1 MKRWIFTILVSFF
14 SAMAMSQTTYYWVG
28 GTTGTFT
35 TSTSWNTV
43 LDGSGSARSS
53 SATTDVLIF
62 DGSNIGGATP
72 TTGTITPVNSGT
84 TSFGQLKLQNAANVV
99 FQRSVT
105 GGSTYTILGDGTSA
119 DDFTIDAT
127 SSIKITTT
135 TAGFNFTLSLGV
147 ASTNLAT
154 GLIAGTIR
162 LDDAGLVSTVRLEA
176 LNAGSLIFA
185 NGSNLYYNN
194 RASTS
199 NYGFSASPVGAMV
212 FNSGSNLIYQPSIAG
227 KMFSTTTYPAPSMP
241 FVFNRGSNIVLEGPV
256 ASFVDQK
263 ILSNVI
269 VRNNQTITLDGNPST
284 IDTLTINSGSTLYF
298 KSTGNTNITGSIIN
312 NGSFGSAGAGA
323 TSAALLLFG
332 TTPQSIGGSGTFL
345 PFGALQIG
353 ADADVTLNTNIVLNG
368 SATSSIVGKLNAQ
381 NYTIGGSSSTSPYNI
396 RIAASVTTSGCT
408 SSANGYTVTL
418 PTSVYATSLNT
429 ANAVAGV
436 LVSGT
441 DFLPN
446 TYVVGTSSGT
456 STITLSKPCNVKSS
470 STTVTLSNLA
480 GTLVTSNAGGID
492 GTITTGGIRTF
503 GTGTNYVLN
512 AATTSPFSVSSTN
525 AIGNLTLNAP
535 ITTNKAQAISGT
547 LTLGTGNLTI
557 RATDTLRLTAATD
570 IAGSLSS
577 SKYIISEV
585 SGTNAGV
592 LRMDNFTTAKTFPIG
607 TATKYMPVTLT
618 PTSAMDFAVSVFPGT
633 TKNGTPTGVA
643 FSSKQKE
650 DLVDAVWTI
659 NRINGTGDCT
669 IQLSWDPSLE
679 GSNFSTLASTA
690 IGISRFDATA
700 ADWTPFSS
708 TSADNSANTITQT
721 FSSFSP
727 FVVGA
732 IGLALPVTL
741 TSFEA
746 ASKNNAVDLSWTT
759 TNEVA
764 ISQYIVEKST
774 NGVDFTP
781 IGSVNASN
789 VGKYSFSDIN
799 PNNGAGFYRLKMMDF
814 SGAFKF
820 SQVLLVKSTGNLSIG
835 LYPNPVANTLTVTG
849 LKNKSSIRILNMNGQ
864 TVLLK
869 NTISNIISLD
879 VAGFKAGIYKMQ
891 ISNETGLLK
900 TVSFVKQ

>member
-1 MKRWIFTILVSFF
+1 
-14 SAMAMSQTTYYWVG
+14 MAIGQTTYYWVG
-28 GTTGTFT
+28 GATGAFT
-35 TSTSWNTV
+35 TNASWNTA
-43 LDGSGSARSS
+43 LDGTGTVRSA
-53 SATTDVLIF
+53 SAATDVLIF
-62 DGSNIGGATP
+62 DGSNIGGTTTP
-72 TTGTITPVNSGT
+72 ITGTVTPVITSGT
-84 TSFGQLKLQNAANVV
+84 TFGQLKLQNGINLV

-105 GGSTYTILGDGTSA
+105 GGSTFIINGDGTST

-127 SSIKITTT
+127 SSLKITTP
-135 TAGFNFTLSLGV
+135 TAAFNFTLSLGV
-147 ASTNLAT
+147 ASTNLST

-162 LDDAGLVSTVRLEA
+162 LDDAGLASTVRLDA
-176 LNAGSLIFA
+176 LNAGALIFA

-194 RASTS
+194 RSSIS

-241 FVFNRGSNIVLEGPV
+241 FVFNRGSNIILEGPI
-256 ASFVDQK
+256 ASFVDLK

-284 IDTLTINSGSTLYF
+284 IDTLTINSGSTLYI
-298 KSTGNTNITGSIIN
+298 KSTGNTNITGGIIN

-323 TSAALLLFG
+323 TSSALLLFG

-345 PFGALQIG
+345 ALGSLQIG

-381 NYTIGGSSSTSPYNI
+381 NYSIGGSSSISPYNI
-396 RIAASVTTSGCT
+396 RTAASVTTSGCT

-418 PTSVYATSLNT
+418 PTAVYATGVNT

-470 STTVTLSNLA
+470 TTTVTLSNQA
-480 GTLVTSNAGGID
+480 GTLVTSNAGGLD
-492 GTITTGGIRTF
+492 GTITTGGTRVF
-503 GTGTNYVLN
+503 GSGTNYVLN
-512 AATTSPFSVSSTN
+512 AATTSPFSVTSTN
-525 AIGNLTLNAP
+525 AIGNLTINAP
-535 ITTNKAQAISGT
+535 ITTNKAAQSISGT

-557 RATDTLRLTAATD
+557 RNTDTIKLLSTATD
-570 IAGSLSS
+570 IAGSPSS

-585 SGTNAGV
+585 SGANAGV
-592 LRMDNFTTAKTFPIG
+592 LLMNGITTAKTFPIG
-607 TATKYMPVTLT
+607 TASKYMPVTLT
-618 PTSAMDFAVSVFPGT
+618 PTSAMDFAVSVFPGS
-633 TKNGTPTGVA
+633 TKNGTPDGIA
-643 FSSKQKE
+643 FSTKQKE

-659 NRINGTGDCT
+659 NRVTGTGDCAV
-669 IQLSWDPSLE
+669 QLSWDPSFE
-679 GSNFSTLASTA
+679 GSNFTTLASTA

-746 ASKNNAVDLSWTT
+746 TTKNNAVALSWTT
-759 TNEVA
+759 DNEVA
-764 ISQYIVEKST
+764 ISQYIVEKSA
-774 NGVDFTP
+774 NGVDFAP
-781 IGSVNASN
+781 IGSVNAAN
-789 VGKYSFSDIN
+789 AGNYSFSDLN
-799 PNNGAGFYRLKMMDF
+799 PNNGAGFYRLKMMEV
-814 SGAFKF
+814 SGTYKF

-864 TVLLK
+864 TMLLK
-869 NTISNIISLD
+869 NTNSNIISLN
-879 VAGFKAGIYKMQ
+879 VAGYKAGIYKIQ

-900 TVSFVKQ
+900 TVSFIKQ